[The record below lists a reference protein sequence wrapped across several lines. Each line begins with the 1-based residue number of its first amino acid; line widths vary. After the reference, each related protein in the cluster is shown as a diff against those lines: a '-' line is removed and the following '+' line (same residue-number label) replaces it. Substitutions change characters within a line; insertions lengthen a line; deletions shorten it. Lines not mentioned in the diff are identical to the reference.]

1 MSVIRFLLE
10 YTVNQVFGGNKSQC
24 ARELGM
30 SYNYFSKI
38 YRQTSEGSYSIR
50 LVEDL
55 LLLFM
60 RMDISLDDCL
70 REYTSSQR
78 GKQIEAMEAS
88 CVKAFEQI
96 QGNISHIQSEAQDV
110 TDLMRAAT
118 RMSDQLRK
126 VFCSDIP
133 DCTHD
138 CADDCPI
145 VEFGLYIM
153 EIKKQIGLHV
163 NDNTLKHI
171 QEEREELKNGMD
183 INKKSADAFA

>member
-10 YTVNQVFGGNKSQC
+10 YTVNHVFGGNKSQC

-30 SYNYFSKI
+30 TYNYFSKI
-38 YRQTSEGSYSIR
+38 YRRTSEGSYSIR

-70 REYTSSQR
+70 REYTQSQR
-78 GKQIEAMEAS
+78 GKRIEDMESS
-88 CVKAFEQI
+88 CVKAYERI
-96 QGNISHIQSEAQDV
+96 QGSISHMQSEAQDV

-118 RMSDQLRK
+118 RMSDHLRK

-133 DCTHD
+133 ECTHD
-138 CADDCPI
+138 CTGDCPI
-145 VEFGLYIM
+145 AEFGVYIM

-163 NDNTLKHI
+163 NKNTLKRI
-171 QEEREELKNGMD
+171 QE
-183 INKKSADAFA
+183 